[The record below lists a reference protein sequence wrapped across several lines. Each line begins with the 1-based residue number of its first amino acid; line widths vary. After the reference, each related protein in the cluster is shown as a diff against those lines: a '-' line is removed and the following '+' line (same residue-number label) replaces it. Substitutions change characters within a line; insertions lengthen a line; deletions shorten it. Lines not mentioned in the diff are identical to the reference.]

1 MKSEND
7 PIREGADDAMLDELL
22 GQARWADA
30 KADSVARLKVAYLRA
45 AGGSLRSST
54 QPRASARG
62 SRRSLGA
69 VMALAAMVAIAL
81 GVWWIVLLNHRASPQ
96 VAIEP
101 KAAPIARPEQIEKIA
116 PAQAEPLV
124 RALNPAERLVL
135 IADKQAAKAQAASKQ
150 DKPAADP
157 LAPLR
162 RLDNDSLT
170 RLASATKE
178 PTRRREA
185 IGLILERNDL
195 QSFLYFVLRPS
206 TRDDALAVVH
216 AMPNPPILALLAELN
231 HQQVD
236 YRLAAAKALG
246 GLCDDAIDSTLMT
259 MVRQNNR
266 RREAIA
272 ALLSCSDP
280 HAKQMLSQAQTY
292 ASADEIR
299 SVQHDLNKTF

>member
-7 PIREGADDAMLDELL
+7 PIREGADDATLDELL
-22 GQARWADA
+22 GQARWPEA
-30 KADSVARLKVAYLRA
+30 KADSVARLKIAYLRA
-45 AGGSLRSST
+45 AGGSLRLST
-54 QPRASARG
+54 QPRASARS
-62 SRRSLGA
+62 SRRALGA
-69 VMALAAMVAIAL
+69 AMALAAMVAIAL
-81 GVWWIVLLNHRASPQ
+81 GVWWIVLVNHRSSPQ

-101 KAAPIARPEQIEKIA
+101 DPSPTALPEHVEKIA
-116 PAQAEPLV
+116 PAQPERLV

-135 IADKQAAKAQAASKQ
+135 IADRQAAKAQAASKKE
-150 DKPAADP
+150 KPGVDA

-162 RLDNDSLT
+162 RLDNASLT

-185 IGLILERNDL
+185 IALILERNDL

-216 AMPNPPILALLAELN
+216 AMPNPPINALLAELN

-246 GLCDDAIDSTLMT
+246 GLCDHAIDSTLMT
-259 MVRQNNR
+259 MVRQNHH